1 MSLKNLSAEIKIPK
15 FLKDKLLNNKIN
27 QIYKRFEKDLNINE
41 DFVVGVSGGPDSLA
55 LSFLTKIY
63 AIKKRLKPRFFIV
76 DHRLRIDSSKEAK
89 FVKNF

>member
-1 MSLKNLSAEIKIPK
+1 MHEIKIPK

-63 AIKKRLKPRFFIV
+63 IIKKDLNLDFLSLMQNKNRLIQRG
-76 DHRLRIDSSKEAK
+76 
-89 FVKNF
+89 

>member
-15 FLKDKLLNNKIN
+15 FLKDKLFNNKIN

-63 AIKKRLKPRFFIV
+63 AIKKDLNLDFLSLIT
-76 DHRLRIDSSKEAK
+76 D
-89 FVKNF
+89 

>member
-63 AIKKRLKPRFFIV
+63 AIKKDLNLDFLSLIT
-76 DHRLRIDSSKEAK
+76 D
-89 FVKNF
+89 